1 MKEQTMKE
9 QTMKE
14 QTMKEMTDIIKKV
27 MRSEQLN
34 EKEATEYLSMRKQW
48 GLPLTEHVFSEL
60 RRMNMTD
67 KSVEYDVTLTVTG
80 CKKIDDEQPTEG
92 NN

>member
-1 MKEQTMKE
+1 
-9 QTMKE
+9 MKE

-34 EKEATEYLSMRKQW
+34 EKEATEYLSMRKRW

-60 RRMNMTD
+60 RRMNITD
-67 KSVEYDVTLTVTG
+67 KSIEYDVILTTIG
-80 CKKIDDEQPTEG
+80 TPIKIDEQPTEG
-92 NN
+92 KN